1 MVRITIIHFHRRCT
15 LSKYLSSTVKSR
27 IYALTYKNKFLR
39 ARHVKYS
46 PNTRIHGRAIFFIC
60 SSLVDIVGIHR
71 QRSLRYRGA
80 AFRRANTRRFRISE
94 SRWME
99 NGGGRPFEL
108 ARYLM
113 YSARALD
120 RKLKFT
126 SDGSCE
132 RLPWINHPRCSTA
145 AFHQLAS
152 SLAITRPANDRN
164 PWKCISPDELYPFT
178 HPSFSF
184 SLLLFK
190 KKKKEIQVR
199 F

>member
-120 RKLKFT
+120 RKLKLWRVVRTT
-126 SDGSCE
+126 SVNQ
-132 RLPWINHPRCSTA
+132 P
-145 AFHQLAS
+145 S
-152 SLAITRPANDRN
+152 SLFHRGVPS
-164 PWKCISPDELYPFT
+164 ISFVAGDNAPRQW
-178 HPSFSF
+178 S
-184 SLLLFK
+184 
-190 KKKKEIQVR
+190 
-199 F
+199 

>member
-80 AFRRANTRRFRISE
+80 AFRRANTRRFGIALNGKWRRSPVRISPISNVFS
-94 SRWME
+94 SRVRQEIKVHEW
-99 NGGGRPFEL
+99 RVV
-108 ARYLM
+108 RT
-113 YSARALD
+113 
-120 RKLKFT
+120 T
-126 SDGSCE
+126 SVNQ
-132 RLPWINHPRCSTA
+132 P
-145 AFHQLAS
+145 S
-152 SLAITRPANDRN
+152 SLFHRGVPS
-164 PWKCISPDELYPFT
+164 ISFVAGDNAPRQW
-178 HPSFSF
+178 S
-184 SLLLFK
+184 
-190 KKKKEIQVR
+190 
-199 F
+199 